1 VEEKRNINE
10 ASFGSGSFGSGK
22 RFARYL
28 RAAMVFS
35 SFVSIAATPAY
46 SQQTPKPPAPSPA
59 QSKPG
64 ADLPDGPGKD
74 VVVRVCGKCHSPNLV
89 LANGHTREGWE
100 DQITKMVGFGA
111 VGTDEDFTDILE
123 YLVKN
128 MPPHAAASPGTSTAA
143 TSPAASTTAA
153 APSKSDPA
161 DRGKITFTEKCSLCH
176 SADTTEKK
184 IGPGLKG
191 FYARGTFTSDGSK
204 VTDDSLLKLLQTG
217 KGMMPP
223 FKDTLEPAKLQDII
237 AYLKTL

>member
-1 VEEKRNINE
+1 
-10 ASFGSGSFGSGK
+10 
-22 RFARYL
+22 
-28 RAAMVFS
+28 MVFS

-64 ADLPDGPGKD
+64 ADLPDGSGKD
-74 VVVRVCGKCHSPNLV
+74 VFVRICGKCHSPNLV

-100 DQITKMVGFGA
+100 EAITKMVGFGA

-128 MPPHAAASPGTSTAA
+128 MPPHAAASTGASTAVAA
-143 TSPAASTTAA
+143 TSPAASTGASTAA
-153 APSKSDPA
+153 APATSDPGA
-161 DRGKITFTEKCSLCH
+161 RGKITFTEKCSLCH

-191 FYARGTFTSDGSK
+191 FYARGTFTSDDSK
-204 VTDDSLLKLLQTG
+204 VTDDSLLKFLQTG
-217 KGMMPP
+217 KGLMPP